1 MNQQHSIAERQPL
14 LSWARL
20 TVKSDFTHHL
30 LVLDDE
36 HGGKAWAETKRNS
49 FSSRLESRFSLIT
62 LSPWRQSPHRGQTA
76 AGHLWASCNAK
87 PSAERHIIS
96 CCVYVFPSNGDV
108 MACFP
113 MGPALNEAGAC
124 ARGAISVWA
133 PGSALLEDGA
143 WTRRRGA
150 QRPLC
155 DTPHFLYRRAC
166 QERVLT
172 LMSLLSDRQA

>member
-1 MNQQHSIAERQPL
+1 MTTNPMNQQHSIAERQPL

-87 PSAERHIIS
+87 PWAERHIIS

-124 ARGAISVWA
+124 ARGAIRVCGLQALPSWKTA
-133 PGSALLEDGA
+133 PGHGGAGLRGRSA
-143 WTRRRGA
+143 T
-150 QRPLC
+150 
-155 DTPHFLYRRAC
+155 H
-166 QERVLT
+166 LT
-172 LMSLLSDRQA
+172 SSTAAPAKNVSLH